1 MDLTIA
7 AMLVQ
12 DGITSGAIYA
22 LLALA
27 MVLVFTVTRVIL
39 IPQGELISFGALTFC
54 FLQLGMTPPTL
65 WLLAGLGVVSTVCG
79 IIQAIRHRRPR
90 TIPRIVVTDLVFPLA
105 IAAATLWLAPTG
117 LGLVGQILLT
127 LAIVTPLG
135 PLLYRIVFE
144 PLAESSVL
152 VLLVAAMAS
161 HVALVGAGLLMFGAE
176 GFRADPLSDSA
187 LIVGDIIVSGQ
198 NIAVVAICL
207 VLMGIF
213 YFVAEHTRTGR
224 ALRATAVNRLGAR
237 LVGIPTALSGRI
249 AFGTAA
255 LVGAAS
261 GVLIAPITTVY
272 YDTGF
277 LIGLKGFVGAIV
289 GGLASYPAAALA
301 AIVIGVVE
309 SLSSFSA
316 SAFKEMIVFALIIP
330 VLLWRSYRHVSTER
344 D

>member
-54 FLQLGMTPPTL
+54 FLQQGMIPPTI
-65 WLLAGLGVVSTVCG
+65 WLLVGLGIVSTGCG
-79 IIQAIRHRRPR
+79 ILNAIRHRRPR
-90 TIPRIVVTDLVFPLA
+90 TIPHILVTDLVAPVA
-105 IAAATLWLAPTG
+105 IAAATLWLAPMG
-117 LGLVGQILLT
+117 LGLFGQIALT
-127 LAIVTPLG
+127 MAVVTPLG

-176 GFRADPLSDSA
+176 GFRADALSDEA
-187 LIVGDIIVSGQ
+187 FIFGDIIVSGQ
-198 NIAVVAICL
+198 NLAVVLICL
-207 VLMGIF
+207 VLMGVF

-249 AFGTAA
+249 AFGTAS
-255 LVGAAS
+255 LVGAIS

-277 LIGLKGFVGAIV
+277 LIGLKGFVGAII
-289 GGLASYPAAALA
+289 GGLASYPLAALA
-301 AIVIGVVE
+301 AIGIGVVE

-316 SAFKEMIVFALIIP
+316 SSFKEMIVFALIIP

>member
-54 FLQLGMTPPTL
+54 FLQQGMTPPTL
-65 WLLAGLGVVSTVCG
+65 YLLAGLGIVSTGCG
-79 IIQAIRHRRPR
+79 IVNAVRHRRPR
-90 TIPRIVVTDLVFPLA
+90 TIPRIIVTDLVMPFA
-105 IAAATLWLAPTG
+105 IAAAGLWLAPTG
-117 LGLVGQILLT
+117 LGLAGQILLT
-127 LAIVTPLG
+127 MAIVTPLG

-152 VLLVAAMAS
+152 VLLVGAMAA

-176 GFRADPLSDSA
+176 GFRADPLSDAA
-187 LIVGDIIVSGQ
+187 LIFGDVIVSGQ
-198 NIAVVAICL
+198 NLAVIAICL

-213 YFVAEHTRTGR
+213 YVVAEHTRTGR

-237 LVGIPTALSGRI
+237 LVGIPTAFAGRL
-249 AFGTAA
+249 AFGIAS
-255 LVGAAS
+255 LVGAIS

-316 SAFKEMIVFALIIP
+316 SSFKEMIVFALIIP